1 MQEKFVSSIVT
12 CNFILISQLTLNF
25 FWNLNPTI
33 FPGKL
38 VIHQLPCLCLCTN
51 NCLSSEL
58 VGYSDLL
65 KHKDAEIADIRRQL
79 SDEKEF
85 ARQGLNTLIISL
97 QKLPSRQVIIIDKE
111 GSVNDK
117 EGVNDNGGV
126 WLGKMYHCF
135 LSAKLAR
142 VDPVG
147 NLICSTWTMAHTYN
161 LKLCLGG
168 FWCFFPSSWFHFKI
182 TPNINQYFL
191 KNSHYFFLKKK

>member
-1 MQEKFVSSIVT
+1 
-12 CNFILISQLTLNF
+12 
-25 FWNLNPTI
+25 
-33 FPGKL
+33 
-38 VIHQLPCLCLCTN
+38 
-51 NCLSSEL
+51 L

-126 WLGKMYHCF
+126 
-135 LSAKLAR
+135 
-142 VDPVG
+142 
-147 NLICSTWTMAHTYN
+147 
-161 LKLCLGG
+161 
-168 FWCFFPSSWFHFKI
+168 
-182 TPNINQYFL
+182 
-191 KNSHYFFLKKK
+191 